1 VAYLFLVRPV
11 KRRSLFAALLTS
23 CALVAAVAATSEL
36 ESLTKQ
42 AGDNY
47 STKEGQHYLFQ
58 QFEKAI
64 FPVFSK
70 ALQTCSARTPDTKEP
85 ASFAFLIGADGTVKR
100 MLYSTDIPFGV
111 CVGSKLHAIKTLPR
125 PPHDN
130 WAVALGAANH
140 QHEEKSK
147 GPPDKPLG
155 MSSKEKLAA
164 YDRAIAPYVAK
175 ARATYPDA
183 KKRFLAGL
191 PPGYRFSVRVPLSD
205 PDGKREDSFIAV
217 EKISGDEITGTIQS
231 QLTVVSHYKTGQRIT
246 VPELQI
252 DNWVIVRPDGTE
264 EGNAVGKFLDHYKPQ

>member
-1 VAYLFLVRPV
+1 M
-11 KRRSLFAALLTS
+11 KRRSLFAATLTS
-23 CALVAAVAATSEL
+23 CALVATVAATSEL

-47 STKEGQHYLFQ
+47 STKEGQRYLFQ
-58 QFEKAI
+58 EFEKAI
-64 FPVFSK
+64 LPVFSK
-70 ALQTCSARTPDTKEP
+70 ALQTCSASRPDTKEP

-111 CVGSKLHAIKTLPR
+111 CVGSKLRAIKKLPK
-125 PPHDN
+125 PPRDN

-147 GPPDKPLG
+147 GPPDKPVG
-155 MSSKEKLAA
+155 MTSKDKLAA

-175 ARATYPDA
+175 ARATYPEA

-191 PPGYRFSVRVPLSD
+191 PPGYRFSVRVPLFD
-205 PDGKREDSFIAV
+205 PDGKREDSFVAV
-217 EKISGDEITGTIQS
+217 EKISGGKITGTIES
-231 QLTVVSHYKTGQRIT
+231 HLTLVSRYKTGQHIT
-246 VPELQI
+246 VPESQI

-264 EGNAVGKFLDHYKPQ
+264 EGNAVGKFLDHYKAQ

>member
-1 VAYLFLVRPV
+1 MN
-11 KRRSLFAALLTS
+11 RRSLIAGILAS
-23 CALVAAVAATSEL
+23 CSLVAAVAATTEL

-47 STKEGQHYLFQ
+47 STKEGQRYLT

-70 ALQTCSARTPDTKEP
+70 ALQSCSSSTPDTKEP
-85 ASFAFLIGADGTVKR
+85 ASFVFVVGADGTVRR

-111 CVGSKLHAIKTLPR
+111 CVGAKLRAIKTLPK
-125 PPHDN
+125 PPRDN
-130 WAVALGAANH
+130 WAVAMGAANH
-140 QHEEKSK
+140 QHEEKAK
-147 GPPDKPLG
+147 GPPDKPVG
-155 MSSKEKLAA
+155 MTSKEKLAA

-191 PPGYRFSVRVPLSD
+191 PPGYRFAVRVPLFD
-205 PDGKREDSFIAV
+205 PDGHREDSFVNV
-217 EKISGDEITGTIQS
+217 EKISDGKITGTIGS
-231 QLTVVSHYKTGQRIT
+231 QLTLVSRYKTGQRIT
-246 VPELQI
+246 VPESQI

-264 EGNAVGKFLDHYKPQ
+264 EGNPVGKFLDHYKPE